1 MDLKQLKDLLKILRA
16 QGVLEFSNGNLQ
28 IKLSEEVPSNKSRI
42 KEEILEEPEL
52 SEEELIYYSATTPV
66 EQA

>member
-42 KEEILEEPEL
+42 KEEILEEPDDVCN
-52 SEEELIYYSATTPV
+52 LIKDNLKLD
-66 EQA
+66 